1 MVYVQIAGL
10 AIYNGVILDLHF
22 PKAIY
27 RKMLGLHMTLDDLK
41 EVTPAVGKSMQHI
54 LDYDGDDAEDVFCL
68 MFTASYD
75 LYGQEKE
82 VELVRGAGELVHE
95 SPGRDLHGDQV
106 LSSVAISNG
115 GCHLP

>member
-82 VELVRGAGELVHE
+82 VELVPGGADKPVT
-95 SPGRDLHGDQV
+95 SDNRDTYV
-106 LSSVAISNG
+106 EK
-115 GCHLP
+115 